1 LNASRQHIIQITVPE
16 DHIDALGHVNNA
28 VYLQYLE
35 AVAHAHAERVQM
47 PFERMLELEAVPMV
61 REHHLKYV
69 GQAKA
74 GDVLE
79 VQTIVHSMNGVRATR
94 HNTVR
99 CDDRLLVESTALW
112 VWVNPV
118 SGRLRKPP
126 HPIWH
131 AFGFEPDSTT

>member
-1 LNASRQHIIQITVPE
+1 MNTSRHHTIEITVPLE
-16 DHIDALGHVNNA
+16 HIDALGHVNNA
-28 VYLQYLE
+28 VYVQYIE

-47 PFERMLELEAVPMV
+47 PFEKLREFEAVPMS

-79 VQTIVHSMNGVRATR
+79 VQTVVQSMNGVRATR
-94 HNTVR
+94 LNTVR
-99 CDDRLLVESTALW
+99 CAGKLLVESTALW

-118 SGRLRKPP
+118 SNRLRKPP
-126 HPIWH
+126 EPIWY
-131 AFGFEPDSTT
+131 AFGFDPE